1 MSVPQVVILIRLEDG
16 RPIVTIDAVSDSEA
30 VRLDDWLLRKPALA
44 ELVRLAVE
52 LQAENGRRFAA

>member
-1 MSVPQVVILIRLEDG
+1 MSVPQVVILVRLEDG

-30 VRLDDWLLRKPALA
+30 LRLDDWLLRKPALA

-52 LQAENGRRFAA
+52 LQAESRRRAA